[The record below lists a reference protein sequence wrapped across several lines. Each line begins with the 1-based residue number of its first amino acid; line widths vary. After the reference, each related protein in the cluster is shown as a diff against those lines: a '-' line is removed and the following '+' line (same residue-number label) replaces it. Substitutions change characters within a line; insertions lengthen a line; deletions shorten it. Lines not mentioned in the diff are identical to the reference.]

1 MDKTI
6 VKNNI
11 FSALGILLLVAMSG
25 LFYWTYNQLMA
36 SNESIQNSN
45 RVYQK
50 VLDDSLAINRANVR
64 ELKDFKER
72 LQMTESLLAKMKEEN
87 DKLREKL
94 VLLNKVAE
102 LESDIA
108 RLKERNSQILNQ
120 MSQMEWKS
128 PYREQRLKSVGEAK
142 ALLAEYADKLR
153 LVKTRIR
160 DIKGAERQKQILALE
175 EADKMKMVLGNNG
188 YLVRDGKIMP
198 AALASPAESQKVKVD
213 VTFVK

>member
-1 MDKTI
+1 MDKTM
-6 VKNNI
+6 VKSTI
-11 FSALGILLLVAMSG
+11 FSVAGILLLAAMSVF
-25 LFYWTYNQLMA
+25 FYWTYNQILA
-36 SNESIQNSN
+36 SNESIQDSN

-64 ELKDFKER
+64 ELNDFKAR
-72 LQMTESLLAKMKEEN
+72 LQMTESLLAKVKEEN
-87 DKLREKL
+87 DKLHEKL
-94 VLLNKVAE
+94 VLLNKVTE
-102 LESDIA
+102 LETDIS
-108 RLKERNSQILNQ
+108 RLKERNNQILNQ

-160 DIKGAERQKQILALE
+160 DIKKDERQKQISAFE
-175 EADKMKMVLGNNG
+175 EEDKMKLVLGNNG
-188 YLVRDGKIMP
+188 YLVRNGKVTSATIP
-198 AALASPAESQKVKVD
+198 TSTDSKKIKVD